1 MWIVSVAPER
11 DGDYEPKLICKT
23 IAAAFQAQAR
33 IGRDMLPM
41 RPRVRITKA
50 PHHIVMQWAIE
61 QQQQKAKR

>member
-23 IAAAFQAQAR
+23 